1 MFSGHYSMVETAKE
15 NGLDPYRYL
24 AWLMHE
30 VPRMDLSAEEQIA
43 GLLPVNAPEVC
54 RVKKGV

>member
-1 MFSGHYSMVETAKE
+1 MVETAKE

-43 GLLPVNAPEVC
+43 GLLSVNAPEVC

>member
-1 MFSGHYSMVETAKE
+1 MFSVHYSMVETAKE

-30 VPRMDLSAEEQIA
+30 APKLDMRIEEQVEK
-43 GLLPVNAPEVC
+43 LLPVNAPEQC
-54 RVKKGV
+54 RMIKGV

>member
-1 MFSGHYSMVETAKE
+1 MVETAKE

-30 VPRMDLSAEEQIA
+30 APKLDMRIEEQVEK
-43 GLLPVNAPEVC
+43 LLPVNAPEQC
-54 RVKKGV
+54 RMIKGV